1 MSIKISHKVTINELR
16 RNIPLFGHIQT
27 AIILSEPG
35 CGKTSLLYQIAEDLG
50 DKYSPPVYFD
60 APSMDYGD
68 IGQRIPN
75 RDTKE
80 LEFMVAEELD
90 MDDPRPKL
98 ILIDEFLKCGKMM
111 RIIFTKLILERMI
124 GNRKLPDGS
133 IVFATSNNAED
144 GVGDFAQAHEGNR
157 VTFYEMAK
165 PSAKEWLPWAVAN
178 NISAVTCAFVAMNE
192 SVFESYTDEMDQRH
206 RNPVIF
212 HPVTNKRSFLSH
224 RSLTKADKAFVQN
237 RHLMSDA
244 FLTASLVGTIGKA
257 GAEMLSAFIALE
269 KQLTPVSE
277 VFKNAETVALPTN
290 LSALYMMM
298 FNAVRA
304 IETQDELSAFMLFI
318 ERTKS
323 SEIEGVFFAMLANNN
338 RTVKLAKKNAK
349 INAWL
354 EDNYQLIS

>member
-16 RNIPLFGHIQT
+16 RNIPVFGQVIT
-27 AIILSEPG
+27 PIILSEPG

-50 DKYSPPVYFD
+50 DKYAPPVYFD

-75 RDTKE
+75 RDQKT
-80 LEFMVAEELD
+80 LEFMVAEELN
-90 MDDPRPKL
+90 MDDPRPKI

-111 RIIFTKLILERMI
+111 RIIFTKLILERMV
-124 GNRKLPDGS
+124 GNRKLPEGS

-157 VTFYEMAK
+157 VVFFEMAK
-165 PSAKEWLPWAVAN
+165 PSVREWLPWAVQN
-178 NISAVTCAFVAMNE
+178 GISAITCAFVSMNE
-192 SVFESYTDEMDQRH
+192 SVFDSYKDEVDPKN

-224 RSLTKADKAFVQN
+224 RSLAKADLAFIQN
-237 RHLMSDA
+237 RHVMSEDFLMA
-244 FLTASLVGTIGKA
+244 GLVGTIGKA
-257 GAEMLSAFIALE
+257 GAEMLAAFIALE
-269 KQLTPVSE
+269 KQLTPVSD
-277 VFKNAETVALPTN
+277 VFKNPETVAVPTN

-298 FNAVRA
+298 FNAVRVVD
-304 IETQDELSAFMLFI
+304 TQDELAAFMLFI

-323 SEIEGVFFAMLANNN
+323 SEVEAVFYTMLANNK
-338 RTVKLAKKNAK
+338 RTIRLAKNNAK
-349 INAWL
+349 LNAWL
-354 EDNYQLIS
+354 QENFQLLQ

>member
-1 MSIKISHKVTINELR
+1 MSIKFTQKVTLSELR
-16 RNIPLFGHIQT
+16 RYIPMFGHVQT
-27 AIILSEPG
+27 AVILSEPG
-35 CGKTSLLYQIAEDLG
+35 VGKTSLLYQIAEDLG
-50 DKYSPPVYFD
+50 DKYAPPVYFD

-75 RDTKE
+75 RDLKT
-80 LEFMVAEELD
+80 LEFMVAEELH
-90 MDDPRPKL
+90 MEDPRPKL

-124 GNRKLPDGS
+124 GNIKLPEGS

-157 VTFYEMAK
+157 VTFFDMAK
-165 PSAKEWLPWAVAN
+165 PRAKEWLPWAVAN
-178 NISAVTCAFVAMNE
+178 GVSSITCAFVAMNE
-192 SVFESYTDEMDQRH
+192 SVFDSYTDEVDPKN

-212 HPVTNKRSFLSH
+212 HPVTNKKSFLSP
-224 RSLTKADKAFVQN
+224 RSLTKSDFAFIQN
-237 RHLMSDA
+237 RDKMSESFLMA
-244 FLTASLVGTIGKA
+244 GLAGTIGTK
-257 GAEMLSAFIALE
+257 GAEMLAAFIALE

-277 VFKNAETVALPTN
+277 VFKNPETVKVPSN

-304 IETQDELSAFMLFI
+304 VETQDELSAFMTFI

-323 SEIEGVFFAMLANNN
+323 SEVEGVFFAMIAGNK
-338 RTVKLAKKNAK
+338 RTVKLAKGNAK
-349 INAWL
+349 LNAWL
-354 EDNYQLIS
+354 KDNYQLL